1 MQKSFDEETIINT
14 CNFGIIDNNIYSKPW
29 SRSYYQRMWKFFAAV
44 DNILDIK
51 RFMASIEIN
60 EACK

>member
-1 MQKSFDEETIINT
+1 MQFRII
-14 CNFGIIDNNIYSKPW
+14 CIDIHSKPW
-29 SRSYYQRMWKFFAAV
+29 SRSYDQKMRNFFAAV
-44 DNILDIK
+44 DNILDKK